1 MNKKGQLA
9 TFLPYMFLGAT
20 IALIFALVAIPVA
33 YMSDEIYDELKKEQN
48 FGNSSVAGVRIS
60 QVQGLTTTAFDQ
72 LIFVILLSF
81 VLGSL
86 VLAIFT
92 DFHPVVLGMFII
104 ALVILII
111 VTGLM
116 ANAYDEVANTDILA
130 AKASEFTLTNV
141 IMGSQL
147 PIIIGVVGIISIIII
162 FAKRGGVTSPV

>member
-1 MNKKGQLA
+1 
-9 TFLPYMFLGAT
+9 LPYMFLGAT

>member
-1 MNKKGQLA
+1 V
-9 TFLPYMFLGAT
+9 
-20 IALIFALVAIPVA
+20 I
-33 YMSDEIYDELKKEQN
+33 EIYDELKKEQN

-130 AKASEFTLTNV
+130 AKASEFTLNKCDNGITATNHNRS
-141 IMGSQL
+141 GWNYL
-147 PIIIGVVGIISIIII
+147 NNHN
-162 FAKRGGVTSPV
+162 FC